1 MPQWRK
7 LWVKA
12 TESLDI
18 NDMPDDF
25 HRLLWLMM
33 PLDLTTKRSG
43 DILQSVLGRTISG
56 AAFFI
61 RQGSTISYC
70 RQKAAFEFRNSV
82 GEGCA
87 GSPQNTGT
95 RRRLFAFNGV

>member
-1 MPQWRK
+1 MK
-7 LWVKA
+7 TWVKLYTEIIRDPDIGELLLTPRTGYA
-12 TESLDI
+12 TMIGS
-18 NDMPDDF
+18 
-25 HRLLWLMM
+25 
-33 PLDLTTKRSG
+33 SG
-43 DILQSVLGRTISG
+43 ENYSG